1 MFIYSEA
8 FIFRDRAVQTN
19 LRVGFTKKVKVG
31 QLLKTQNNSGL
42 TILIVEDIEE
52 TRDGIEKLLTS
63 DGYRIEAARSERDA
77 VENARRN
84 SPDLIL
90 VSLGGPPSDV
100 IAAARNIRERARLRE
115 NVPVVVFCIEEIDE
129 GDEVAIGQNIFIT
142 RPDNF
147 DQLRDLLAYLLQR
160 IPAAA

>member
-1 MFIYSEA
+1 MFLYYEA
-8 FIFRDRAVQTN
+8 LIFRDRAKEIC
-19 LRVGFTKKVKVG
+19 VGFTKKVKVE
-31 QLLKTQNNSGL
+31 QLLKTQDNSGL
-42 TILIVEDIEE
+42 TILIIEDIEE

-63 DGYRIEAARSERDA
+63 DGYRIEAARSEQDA
-77 VENARRN
+77 VEKARRN

-90 VSLGGPPSDV
+90 VSLGGSLRDV
-100 IAAARNIRERARLRE
+100 IAAARNIRERAGLRE
-115 NVPVVVFCIEEIDE
+115 NVPVVAFCIEEIGE

-147 DQLRDLLAYLLQR
+147 DQLRNLLAHLLQK